1 MKISAGSKKSSGWS
15 REMVELPLRYAEV
28 FEKLGIEAPKGVLL
42 YGPPGTGKTLIAR
55 AIASETKLH
64 FIRVNG
70 PEIIHKFYGESE
82 ARLREIFEE
91 ASLKAPSVIFIDE
104 IDAIAPKRA
113 EVLGDVEKRVVA
125 QLLALMDGM
134 VSRGHVIVIGA
145 TNIPEVIDPALRRP
159 GRFDREV
166 VIPVPNVEGR
176 RAILKIHSSRM
187 PLAPD
192 VDLDRLAGITH
203 AFVGADIE
211 ALCKEAGM
219 VALRRYMSLEG
230 ENHLETVLQ
239 TTEALQ
245 ITMDDFLKGLREVEP
260 TATREFFTERS
271 TVKWDDIGGLHK
283 IKESLISIVE
293 WPAKYPELFAAAKVM
308 PPRGILFSGPSGTG
322 KTLMAKALA
331 GETGLNFIT
340 ISVPILF
347 SKWLG
352 ESEKALHQIFKKAKQ
367 SAPCILFFDEIDT
380 LGVTRHVSSEGAA
393 AVERVVSQFFN
404 ELDSLSDLSQVIVL
418 GATNREDILDP
429 ALTRSGRLDYVIP
442 FPVSDEQDRLEIFQV
457 HLRDKPL
464 GGDGGF
470 DGTRPIDGRDGC
482 FSDCLCLQNG
492 CDARHRR
499 IDSCP
504 GERTFGEIFDER
516 RSLSGGHKD
525 RSGKGGH
532 LSMLKEVRKKRA
544 YEDIVTQIQ
553 DLIKKGRLKQGDQL
567 PNEKELSETFKVSRS
582 TVREAILSLE
592 TLSLVERRQG
602 DGTYVIDSHEDAL
615 VSPLATA
622 LFGAKDDLIDIF
634 YLRKII
640 EPEVAQIAAENATAE
655 EIEELEKIL
664 REQEDE
670 VTRGGQEGQKDTTF
684 HHLLARMAKNRV
696 LERLSLALVDL
707 LSETRDEYLQSEER
721 KRGSLKGHH
730 RILDTIKAH
739 NGRAART
746 AMLKHLADVEK
757 SVFNKKRGGGKKSR
771 E

>member
-1 MKISAGSKKSSGWS
+1 MDGTLELKVSEALAEDVGKGLARLDPNDMKAINAVLGDIIEINGEKLTVARITGTFPQFLGKRLIQIDGITRENAKAFVGGTVKVRKAIRKTATTVVISPLDFTHSLPDEKEIDQFARVLQGLSVILGDKINVPFLAGKDRFFQVEATSPSGGVIINQQTKFVLKKPDFTLEPASRVSYEHIGGLENELRLV

-230 ENHLETVLQ
+230 ENHLETVLE
-239 TTEALQ
+239 TAEALQ

-271 TVKWDDIGGLHK
+271 TVKWEDIGGLHK
-283 IKESLISIVE
+283 IKDALISIVE

-331 GETGLNFIT
+331 GETGLNFIS

-380 LGVTRHVSSEGAA
+380 LGVTRHVTSEGAA

-404 ELDSLSDLSQVIVL
+404 ELDNLSDLSQVIVL
-418 GATNREDILDP
+418 GATNREDVLDP

-442 FPVSDEQDRLEIFQV
+442 FPISDEQDRQEIFQV
-457 HLRDKPL
+457 HLKDKPL
-464 GGDGGF
+464 SNDVPLAELVRLTEGMVASQ
-470 DGTRPIDGRDGC
+470 IALVC
-482 FSDCLCLQNG
+482 
-492 CDARHRR
+492 
-499 IDSCP
+499 
-504 GERTFGEIFDER
+504 
-516 RSLSGGHKD
+516 RSAAMLAISELI
-525 RSGKGGH
+525 RSP
-532 LSMLKEVRKKRA
+532 E
-544 YEDIVTQIQ
+544 
-553 DLIKKGRLKQGDQL
+553 KGRAK
-567 PNEKELSETFKVSRS
+567 TFSMNAAHF
-582 TVREAILSLE
+582 REAI
-592 TLSLVERRQG
+592 
-602 DGTYVIDSHEDAL
+602 
-615 VSPLATA
+615 
-622 LFGAKDDLIDIF
+622 
-634 YLRKII
+634 
-640 EPEVAQIAAENATAE
+640 
-655 EIEELEKIL
+655 
-664 REQEDE
+664 
-670 VTRGGQEGQKDTTF
+670 
-684 HHLLARMAKNRV
+684 
-696 LERLSLALVDL
+696 
-707 LSETRDEYLQSEER
+707 
-721 KRGSLKGHH
+721 
-730 RILDTIKAH
+730 RILK
-739 NGRAART
+739 
-746 AMLKHLADVEK
+746 E
-757 SVFNKKRGGGKKSR
+757 R
-771 E
+771 ESPC